1 MFAFDREEAE
11 LGSSCNVRLNQA
23 EYYWYLSIIYVTLSN
38 KTKNLDRPYLDTDAR
53 KLFYF
58 KVSWKHVKNL
68 LLS

>member
-38 KTKNLDRPYLDTDAR
+38 KTKNLDRPYLDTDA
-53 KLFYF
+53 
-58 KVSWKHVKNL
+58 
-68 LLS
+68 